1 MPNAPQVF
9 RDIASMRAAVA
20 KWRAAG
26 ERIALI
32 PTMGALHAGHASL
45 VEASRKNAERTIVS
59 IFVNPTQ
66 FAAGEDFGAYP
77 RTFDA
82 DLAKLADVGADGCFA
97 PDAAEMYRPGFAT
110 EILPGGPAAAGLEDR
125 FRPTHFPGVAL
136 VVAKLLNQAQA
147 DSAFFGEKDFQQL
160 AVIRQMAGD
169 LDIATAIFGVPTLRE
184 ADDLAMSSRN
194 VYLTP
199 EEREKAPQLFAVLRK
214 TAMAMRAGGAPSR
227 AAGEGSGEL
236 AAAGFAVD
244 YLEARHALTLA
255 PIASLD
261 DGPVRLLVAA
271 KLGKTRLIDNIAI

>member
-45 VEASRKNAERTIVS
+45 VEAARKNAERTIVS

-77 RTFDA
+77 RTLDA

-125 FRPTHFPGVAL
+125 FRRRISPAWRWWWRNCSTRPRPTAPF
-136 VVAKLLNQAQA
+136 
-147 DSAFFGEKDFQQL
+147 SARR
-160 AVIRQMAGD
+160 ISNNS
-169 LDIATAIFGVPTLRE
+169 P
-184 ADDLAMSSRN
+184 
-194 VYLTP
+194 
-199 EEREKAPQLFAVLRK
+199 
-214 TAMAMRAGGAPSR
+214 
-227 AAGEGSGEL
+227 
-236 AAAGFAVD
+236 
-244 YLEARHALTLA
+244 
-255 PIASLD
+255 
-261 DGPVRLLVAA
+261 
-271 KLGKTRLIDNIAI
+271 